1 MQYVIH
7 NIPIYYEIYGAG
19 TPIIMLHGF
28 GCDHRL
34 MKGCMEPIFRDGYG
48 AGDRDEDEDSSWRS
62 EWQRIYLDLPG
73 MGRTPGSDHLKN
85 TDDILALAIDF
96 IDTVIPGQRFLL
108 AGESYGGYLS
118 RGILLR
124 KFEQVEGMALIAPGI
139 ILDSSRRDAPPRSI
153 IVENAQLLASLAP
166 KDAEEFGAMAVVQDE
181 YNWERFRDEILSG
194 ANISDATFL
203 EKIRYGQYGY
213 SFDVDSL
220 LPPFSKPV
228 MILTGRQDHVAGYRN
243 AWRILENYPRAT
255 FAVLDRSGHNVH
267 IEQSKLFEA
276 LIREWLDRVREIIE

>member
-1 MQYVIH
+1 MQYVVIH
-7 NIPIYYEIYGAG
+7 DIPVYYEIYGTG

-34 MKGCMEPIFRDGYG
+34 MKGCMEPLFRDG
-48 AGDRDEDEDSSWRS
+48 ADQDEDNPWHS

-85 TDDILALAIDF
+85 TDDILALVIDF
-96 IDTVIPGQRFLL
+96 INTVIPGQRFLL

-124 KFEQVEGMALIAPGI
+124 NFEQVAGMALIAPGI
-139 ILDSSRRDAPPRSI
+139 ILDPSRRNAPPRSI
-153 IVENAQLLASLAP
+153 IVENPQLLASLAP

-194 ANISDATFL
+194 ASMSDAAFL

-228 MILTGRQDHVAGYRN
+228 LILTGRQDHIAGYRN
-243 AWRILENYPRAT
+243 AWHILENYPRAT

-267 IEQSKLFEA
+267 IEQNKLFNA
-276 LIREWLDRVREIIE
+276 LVNEWLDRVHESME

>member
-1 MQYVIH
+1 MENKIVVH
-7 NIPIYYEIYGAG
+7 DIPVYYETYDTG

-34 MKGCMEPIFRDGYG
+34 MKGCMEPIFRD
-48 AGDRDEDEDSSWRS
+48 RSWQS

-73 MGRTPGSDHLKN
+73 MGRTPGSDRIKN
-85 TDDILALAIDF
+85 TDDILALVLAF
-96 IDTVIPGQRFLL
+96 IDAVIPGQHFLL

-118 RGILLR
+118 RGVLLR
-124 KFEQVEGMALIAPGI
+124 KFEQVEGIALIAPGI
-139 ILDSSRRDAPPRSI
+139 ILEQSRRNAPPRSI
-153 IVENAQLLASLAP
+153 IVENPHLLASLAP

-194 ANISDATFL
+194 ASSSDAAFL

-220 LPPFSKPV
+220 LQPFSKPV
-228 MILTGRQDHVAGYRN
+228 IILTGRQDHVAGYRN
-243 AWRILENYPRAT
+243 AWSLLENYPRAT

-276 LIREWLDRVREIIE
+276 LISEWLDRVYESIE

>member
-1 MQYVIH
+1 MQCLIRD
-7 NIPIYYEIYGAG
+7 IPVYYETYDTG

-34 MKGCMEPIFRDGYG
+34 MTGCMEPIF
-48 AGDRDEDEDSSWRS
+48 SSWQA

-73 MGRTPGSDHLKN
+73 MGRTPGSEHIKSA
-85 TDDILALAIDF
+85 DDILDLVVDF
-96 IDTVIPGQRFLL
+96 IDVVIPGQRFLL

-118 RGILLR
+118 RGVLLR

-139 ILDSSRRDAPPRSI
+139 TIIADRSLRNVPPRSI
-153 IVENAQLLASLAP
+153 IVEDAQLLASLAP

-194 ANISDATFL
+194 ASVGDEVFL
-203 EKIRYGQYGY
+203 DKIKQGQYGY
-213 SFDVDSL
+213 SFDIDRL
-220 LPPFSKPV
+220 LQPFSKPIV
-228 MILTGRQDHVAGYRN
+228 ILTGRQDHVAGYRD
-243 AWRILENYPRAT
+243 AWGILENYPRAT

-276 LIREWLDRVREIIE
+276 LISEWLDRVRESME